1 MKNLLKYLSLSTLM
15 LCFLAPM
22 NLQSQDAF
30 NYQAVVRDNDGAPMA
45 NEGME
50 ITFILRDGSATG
62 EILYEES
69 HTTHSNEFGI
79 INLQV
84 GRGIAIIGEMSDID
98 WGNNPIFLEVVKAGG
113 RAMEPVTIGLAELL
127 SVPFAMHAASGGSPG
142 RDGVGIESISPGQT
156 GELIILLTDGEV
168 FITQDLTGPQG
179 EPGPEGPQGEPGR
192 DGTGVSIQG
201 SLDSPNDLPTEGEDG
216 DAWLIDGEIWIWDGT
231 MWVNGGNIQGP
242 QGPMGPMGPEGPQ
255 GEQGTPGQQG
265 PQGDPGPEGPMGP
278 EGPQGEQGTP
288 GQQGPQGDPGPEG
301 PMGPEGPQGEQ
312 GTPGQQGPQGDPG
325 PEGPMGP
332 QGLQG
337 EQGPPGQQGPQG
349 DPGPEGP
356 MGPEGPQG
364 DPGPPGQQGPQ
375 GDPGPE
381 GPAGTYDAGQGIT
394 IVGDEISANVEDPI
408 WNAAELQSRAVSTI
422 APTQGQVLK
431 WNVQNSSWEPA
442 EDEAGGPPSGS
453 AGGDLT
459 GSYPNPSVANNAI
472 TTSKIANEAV
482 TYEKLAPAP
491 NIDHFLMY
499 TSSGWETF
507 DFYSLQGAFGPAGGD
522 LSGSYPNPSVANNA
536 ITTAKIA
543 NNAVNTAKIANSAV
557 TSAKINQMGAIQG
570 QVLTWFPGNNQQW
583 EPAFIEQSKW
593 TESGNNIY
601 RSFGNIAIGTS
612 TTGEGR
618 LRIESPVS
626 NVGIFLPNNDNF
638 IRSSFWR
645 FGSSSSNASFGVGG
659 GDYVISRLNA
669 SGDWTPSFVYW
680 TSYFRPATDNLITL
694 GGSGRRWTA
703 VWAAN
708 GVIQTSDSNLKKNIR
723 QQQYGLSEVLQLKPV
738 MFNWKNEE
746 NSSAKIG
753 FLAED
758 LLEIIPEVVVTHEFE
773 EDRETGEIKKVEV
786 ENLGVMYADLIPV
799 LTKAIQEQQQM
810 IEDLRAEVEALKAQ
824 SK

>member
-1 MKNLLKYLSLSTLM
+1 MKNLLLTIGMSSFI
-15 LCFLAPM
+15 LCFLAPL
-22 NLQSQDAF
+22 NLVSQDAF
-30 NYQAVVRDNDGAPMA
+30 NYQAVVRDNDGTPMA

-50 ITFILRDGSATG
+50 ITFILRDGSSTG
-62 EILYEES
+62 EILYEEA
-69 HTTHSNEFGI
+69 HTTHTNEFGI

-84 GRGIAIIGEMSDID
+84 GRGISIIGEMSAID
-98 WGNNPIFLEVVKAGG
+98 WGNNPIFLEVIKAGG
-113 RAMEPVTIGLAELL
+113 RINEPTTIGLAELL

-168 FITQDLTGPQG
+168 FVTQDLTGPQG
-179 EPGPEGPQGEPGR
+179 EPGPEGPQGESGR

-216 DAWLIDGEIWIWDGT
+216 DAWLINGDIWIWDGT

-242 QGPMGPMGPEGPQ
+242 QGQM
-255 GEQGTPGQQG
+255 
-265 PQGDPGPEGPMGP
+265 
-278 EGPQGEQGTP
+278 
-288 GQQGPQGDPGPEG
+288 
-301 PMGPEGPQGEQ
+301 
-312 GTPGQQGPQGDPG
+312 
-325 PEGPMGP
+325 
-332 QGLQG
+332 GLQG
-337 EQGPPGQQGPQG
+337 MQG
-349 DPGPEGP
+349 D
-356 MGPEGPQG
+356 Q
-364 DPGPPGQQGPQ
+364 GPPGQQGPQ

-381 GPAGTYDAGQGIT
+381 GPAGSYDAGQGIT
-394 IVGDEISANVEDPI
+394 IVGDEISADVEDPI
-408 WNAAELQSRAVSTI
+408 WNASEIQSRAVSPA
-422 APTQGQVLK
+422 APSQGQVLK

-442 EDEAGGPPSGS
+442 EDESGGPPSGS

-482 TYEKLAPAP
+482 TFEKLAPAP

-499 TSSGWETF
+499 TSGGWETF
-507 DFYSLQGAFGPAGGD
+507 DFYSFQGAFGPAGGD

-543 NNAVNTAKIANSAV
+543 NNAVNTAKIANNAV
-557 TSAKINQMGAIQG
+557 TSAKINQMGATQG
-570 QVLTWFPGNNQQW
+570 QVLTWFPANTAQW
-583 EPAFIEQSKW
+583 EPATIEQSKW

-638 IRSSFWR
+638 IRSNNWR
-645 FGSSSSNASFGVGG
+645 FGSSSSNANFGVGT
-659 GDYVISRLNA
+659 GDFVISRLNA
-669 SGDWTPSFVYW
+669 SDDWTPSFVYW
-680 TSYFRPATDNLITL
+680 ISYFRPATDNLITL

-708 GVIQTSDSNLKKNIR
+708 GVIQTSDGNLKENIR
-723 QQQYGLSEVLQLKPV
+723 QQQYGLSEVLQMKPV
-738 MFNWKNEE
+738 MFDWKNEE
-746 NSSAKIG
+746 NSSSKIG